1 VPGKFKLRAR
11 AGMFLR
17 MAVAGMHVAQ
27 MIRCAVFLHRLT
39 KKMHRTRR
47 FVMLFV
53 DRLLCKAE

>member
-1 VPGKFKLRAR
+1 
-11 AGMFLR
+11 MFLR

-47 FVMLFV
+47 FMMLFV
-53 DRLLCKAE
+53 DRLLRKAE